1 MKHIIRTPIL
11 LAALLLTMG
20 GAVPAFAAE
29 TTETAAG
36 HYQIIKATDNR
47 VWRLNRQTGE
57 IAVCTLD
64 GGGAA
69 LVCMN
74 SDESVK
80 PPIKD
85 FAELE
90 AARKAAAT
98 DAKTQRKEDLSR
110 DLAFLDRMVE
120 SFKSIIK
127 AAMEHDQDSVAR

>member
-1 MKHIIRTPIL
+1 MKHLFIL
-11 LAALLLTMG
+11 PVTLATLLLTLS
-20 GAVPAFAAE
+20 GAVPALAADKAE
-29 TTETAAG
+29 QAAG
-36 HYQIIKATDNR
+36 NYQIVKATDNR

-64 GGGAA
+64 ASGAA

-74 SDESVK
+74 SNESVK

-85 FAELE
+85 FAALE
-90 AARKAAAT
+90 AARKAAAN
-98 DAKTQRKEDLSR
+98 DVKAQRKEDLSR

-127 AAMEHDQDSVAR
+127 AAMEHDQESVSR